1 VEEVHKMPTWGIII
15 IVWICAGM
23 AVSFVTRKWM
33 AKYYIEALKIRD
45 EESDSDPYQRGFK
58 DGATAIKMYYAI
70 LANMPDSQWVL
81 TNCMKKLDT
90 REKILETLN
99 PDQLNSLNS

>member
-15 IVWICAGM
+15 IVWILAG
-23 AVSFVTRKWM
+23 AVMSFLTRKCM
-33 AKYYIEALKIRD
+33 AKYYIEALKLRD
-45 EESDSDPYQRGFK
+45 DESDSDPYQRGFK
-58 DGATAIKMYYAI
+58 DGATAIKMYFAI

-90 REKILETLN
+90 REKILETLDT
-99 PDQLNSLNS
+99 DQLNSLNS